1 MNEEILRKLSYG
13 MYIISTWD
21 QGRPT
26 GCAANSVMQITASP
40 AAVLVSINH
49 KHYTR
54 GCIDKAGSF
63 AVSVLAGDSDPELI
77 RIFGFQSGR
86 EINKFAEASYRIEG
100 HLPVIEDCCG
110 YLTCKVTDR
119 METATHTL
127 FLGEVQETG
136 VFGERQPM
144 TYEDYQ
150 KNIKH

>member
-1 MNEEILRKLSYG
+1 
-13 MYIISTWD
+13 
-21 QGRPT
+21 
-26 GCAANSVMQITASP
+26 MQITASP

-54 GCIDKAGSF
+54 DCIDRAGSF

-100 HLPVIEDCCG
+100 HLPVILDCCG

-144 TYEDYQ
+144 IYEDYR